1 MRWPAMNEA
10 LSDYVVAHSNP
21 SGDPIAERLAA
32 STEERFG
39 GLAAMNIGEDEG
51 RFLQM
56 LVSMTGARTVVEI
69 GTFTGMSAL
78 WLARGLPADGRLHC
92 FELEDDYLATA
103 MEAWTA
109 AGVADRIEMHFGPA
123 AATLAEF
130 PARPHI
136 DVAFVDANK
145 DGYRTYLDLLLPR
158 LNPDGVIA
166 IDNVI
171 WSGAVIDPSVTNDN
185 TEAIRAFND
194 HVAARTDVDAV
205 MLTIGDG
212 VTLIRKRG

>member
-1 MRWPAMNEA
+1 MNEA
-10 LSDYVVAHSNP
+10 LYEYVVAHSNP
-21 SGDPIAERLAA
+21 SGDPVADRLAA
-32 STEERFG
+32 TTEERFG
-39 GLAAMNIGEDEG
+39 ALAAMNIGEDEG

-56 LVSMTGARTVVEI
+56 LVSMTGARTIAEV

-92 FELEDDYLATA
+92 FELKDDYLATA

-123 AATLAEF
+123 AETLAEL
-130 PARPHI
+130 PDEPHL
-136 DVAFVDANK
+136 DLAFIDANK
-145 DGYRTYLDLLLPR
+145 SGYRTYFDLLLPR
-158 LNPDGVIA
+158 LTAGGVIA
-166 IDNVI
+166 VDNVI
-171 WSGAVIDPSVTNDN
+171 WSGLVIDPSVTDDD

-194 HVAARTDVDAV
+194 HVAARADLDAV

-212 VTLIRKRG
+212 VTLIRTRS